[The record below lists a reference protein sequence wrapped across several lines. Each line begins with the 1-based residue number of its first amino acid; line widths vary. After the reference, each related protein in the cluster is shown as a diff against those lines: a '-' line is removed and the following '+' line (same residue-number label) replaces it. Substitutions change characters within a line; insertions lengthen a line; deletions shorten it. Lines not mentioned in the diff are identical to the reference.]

1 MGFYFLMPWWAS
13 LPAITNWYVSYQKIK
28 RGYSLVT
35 YSSLGID
42 ILIYR
47 WVFLYTYGEGFS
59 SWDSTR
65 RFWLAS
71 RRSWW
76 PRWLAIGR
84 SAGGGG
90 GVVDVYARAG
100 KTGPYFYSVFLL
112 MLRGV
117 GVGGVGWDVDV
128 RLHLQT
134 MLMLRGGVGWGGARL
149 LLGRAG
155 DAAAALC
162 FAETFAAHG
171 DSLHHGLCRLARYYI
186 ISSI

>member
-28 RGYSLVT
+28 KGYSLVT

-90 GVVDVYARAG
+90 GGGVVDVYARAG

-112 MLRGV
+112 MLRG
-117 GVGGVGWDVDV
+117 GGGWGGGVGCWRPLALANHVDV
-128 RLHLQT
+128 A
-134 MLMLRGGVGWGGARL
+134 GVGWGEVVLGFFSAVLVTL
-149 LLGRAG
+149 LLR
-155 DAAAALC
+155 
-162 FAETFAAHG
+162 FA
-171 DSLHHGLCRLARYYI
+171 SLKHSQLMEILYI
-186 ISSI
+186 MACVAWRGII